1 MAAVPNVWVRL
12 VQNGTPSELTKL
24 KFNSGD
30 FDVDDVKEAAKL
42 KFAAK
47 LQGLDANDLEVRA
60 TNDGPALR
68 PSQAP
73 TDAAQQDDNPLFIVD
88 PRPVTTSGS
97 TSELF
102 TVWSI
107 LISSS
112 KIFIFR
118 NAWPA
123 LL

>member
-1 MAAVPNVWVRL
+1 MAALQYVWVVL
-12 VQNGTPSELTKL
+12 VQSGYPPSAQTMLVAKPEL
-24 KFNSGD
+24 GPWVID
-30 FDVDDVKEAAKL
+30 AVKTAATL
-42 KFAAK
+42 KFAAE
-47 LQGLDANDLEVRA
+47 LQGLSAHRLEVRE
-60 TNDGPALR
+60 TIDGPALE
-68 PSQAP
+68 PSG
-73 TDAAQQDDNPLFIVD
+73 AAQQMASPLFIVD

-97 TSELF
+97 TCELF